1 MNARDRAKVG
11 EVFWVVVEHFYT
23 PKDSHLCEKE
33 YCVCKTEVYKML
45 PRWDEMV
52 LHGPGPDGYRQLHYY
67 KNKDI
72 GRTVFRTPKEAAL
85 YALELTEK
93 NDRVWAYMMGE
104 EPMRRTWEKYL
115 EEEQIHDEQ
124 SGT

>member
-11 EVFWVVVEHFYT
+11 EVFWVVVERFYT

-33 YCVCKTEVYKML
+33 YCVCKTEVYKLL

-52 LHGPGPDGYRQLHYY
+52 LHGPGPDGYQQLHYY

-85 YALELTEK
+85 YALELTKK
-93 NDRVWAYMMGE
+93 NDRVWADMMGE
-104 EPMRRTWEKYL
+104 KPMRRTWEKYL
-115 EEEQIHDEQ
+115 EEEQAHDEQ
-124 SGT
+124 SRA

>member
-23 PKDSHLCEKE
+23 PKDSYLCEKE
-33 YCVCKTEVYKML
+33 YCVCKTEVYKLL

-52 LHGPGPDGYRQLHYY
+52 LHGPGPDGYQQLHYY

-72 GRTVFRTPKEAAL
+72 GRTVFRTPREAAL
-85 YALELTEK
+85 YALELTKK
-93 NDRVWAYMMGE
+93 NDRVWDDMMGE
-104 EPMRRTWEKYL
+104 KPMRRTWEKYL
-115 EEEQIHDEQ
+115 EEDVNV
-124 SGT
+124 

>member
-1 MNARDRAKVG
+1 M
-11 EVFWVVVEHFYT
+11 VEHFYT

-33 YCVCKTEVYKML
+33 YCVCKTEVYKLL

-52 LHGPGPDGYRQLHYY
+52 LHGPGPDGYQQLHYY

-85 YALELTEK
+85 YALELTKK
-93 NDRVWAYMMGE
+93 NDRVWADMMGE
-104 EPMRRTWEKYL
+104 KPMRRTWEKYL
-115 EEEQIHDEQ
+115 EEEQAHDEQ
-124 SGT
+124 SRA